1 MKRLEDEIVEKSYE
15 RVNNEKELLKEDIIY
30 FENDKNVLL
39 KIARY
44 TKQSKEQINEKY
56 DNIMIG
62 IIASRY
68 SYIYNYD
75 AEILYDIAQEGY
87 KKGKC
92 AYNKKIREKEIT
104 RDLTV
109 LVDCIFEATNA
120 ALAKRYSDYV
130 NYQQTDKINVRDIEI
145 VERYKDACDYLRKN
159 PEKELLNRD
168 NQKYLVRVLS
178 KSDEEVEDNYK
189 LLDRLG
195 MFENSKAKIYKRKK
209 KK

>member
-75 AEILYDIAQEGY
+75 AEILYDIAKEGY
-87 KKGKC
+87 NRIKDEYCLANLVKHILKK
-92 AYNKKIREKEIT
+92 
-104 RDLTV
+104 
-109 LVDCIFEATNA
+109 
-120 ALAKRYSDYV
+120 
-130 NYQQTDKINVRDIEI
+130 
-145 VERYKDACDYLRKN
+145 
-159 PEKELLNRD
+159 
-168 NQKYLVRVLS
+168 
-178 KSDEEVEDNYK
+178 
-189 LLDRLG
+189 
-195 MFENSKAKIYKRKK
+195 
-209 KK
+209 